1 MVTSSQQTSIVSRYT
16 CIIYSFHI
24 ILLLCAVW
32 RYAYAHCTRVAGVLE
47 EEHLYWV
54 SFENANALNAKILT
68 LWYDIKACQR
78 VREILLNASILIECV
93 SLAVFYLIFF
103 CFSTSRHSML
113 FTCTSLGCRNHFR
126 GNFHQTIVQHCLST
140 MWIALFIIEM
150 LHILTRR
157 SVIDFFLLILLCHTH
172 THNSRPEWETNRCVY
187 GNYLNKVLTFIPVFA

>member
-103 CFSTSRHSML
+103 LFFDKQTFNAVYVYKFGLSEPFPKQFPPNNCAALLKYNVNSSVHHRNAAYLDPAKRDWFFSSHS
-113 FTCTSLGCRNHFR
+113 SLP
-126 GNFHQTIVQHCLST
+126 
-140 MWIALFIIEM
+140 
-150 LHILTRR
+150 
-157 SVIDFFLLILLCHTH
+157 HTH
-172 THNSRPEWETNRCVY
+172 TQ
-187 GNYLNKVLTFIPVFA
+187 